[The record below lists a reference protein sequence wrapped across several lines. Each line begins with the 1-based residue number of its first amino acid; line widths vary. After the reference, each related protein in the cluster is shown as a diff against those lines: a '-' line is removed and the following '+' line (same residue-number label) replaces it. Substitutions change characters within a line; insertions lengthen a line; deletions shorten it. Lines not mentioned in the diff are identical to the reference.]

1 MGLVCWKCG
10 ISLRDVPRPLARL
23 SRCPECFSDLHC
35 CRMCRKYA
43 PQFITKCS
51 DERAD
56 PPENRQGANF
66 CDWFSPHIGAFTGKE
81 QSAEQKA
88 KDALLGLFGGEGGS
102 PPAVADEEKP
112 ATASERALA
121 EVKKLFGQE

>member
-1 MGLVCWKCG
+1 MGLLCWKCG
-10 ISLRDVPRPLARL
+10 TSLRDVPRPLSRL

-66 CDWFSPHIGAFTGKE
+66 CDWFSPHVGAFSGREK
-81 QSAEQKA
+81 SAEEKA
-88 KDALLGLFGGEGGS
+88 KEALQGLFGGQ
-102 PPAVADEEKP
+102 ADAP
-112 ATASERALA
+112 GDAGANAPGTASDRALE
-121 EVKKLFGQE
+121 EVRKLFGQD